1 MTTTV
6 TEQKRPSWSETIGG
20 GVRRLSAVTAA
31 GALLGLL
38 VGGVGGRLA
47 MMLLAQLNP
56 EVHGRD
62 SDDGFEMGQV
72 SGATFNLLFV
82 AMLIGILGGAIYL
95 ALRGLMVGP
104 RWFQIL
110 SISLGPAV
118 VVGNSLV
125 HSDGIDF
132 TLDPVLLAIAMF
144 VLIPGIYA
152 ALLTVLAERWLADDR
167 WFARAPGW
175 LVALPL
181 LLWIPLAPLL
191 VPFALGFLALE
202 ALRRTRS
209 GAVVLGRPVWPHA
222 IRGLLGV
229 LFTLSLVGLI
239 QDTSAIV

>member
-1 MTTTV
+1 MTSATM
-6 TEQKRPSWSETIGG
+6 ESRPTWSAAIGG
-20 GVRRLSAVTAA
+20 GVRRLSAATVA

-47 MMLLAQLNP
+47 MMLLARLNP
-56 EVHGRD
+56 EVHGLD
-62 SDDGFEMGQV
+62 SDDGFQIGQV

-82 AMLIGILGGAIYL
+82 ATLIGIFGSVIYL
-95 ALRGLMVGP
+95 TLRGLMVGP
-104 RWFQIL
+104 RWFQVL

-118 VVGNSLV
+118 VVGNSIV

-132 TLDPVLLAIAMF
+132 TLDPALLAIAMF

-181 LLWIPLAPLL
+181 LLWIPMAPLL
-191 VPFALGFLALE
+191 VPFALGFVALE

-209 GAVVLGRPVWPHA
+209 GAVVLARPVWPHA